1 MEMTFSQ
8 LDAGDQKLL
17 KLMQTIDYGR
27 LEQFSICNGHVVA
40 TSTSRKVR
48 SRKIGTRTIPHH
60 QSRPDGDFLLNE
72 KQTEFFNEIREV
84 PEGYIKVIQIQAG
97 LPISFEIE
105 ESISSI

>member
-27 LEQFSICNGHVVA
+27 LEQFSICNGHVA
-40 TSTSRKVR
+40 SRKVR

-84 PEGYIKVIQIQAG
+84 PEGFINVIQIQAG
-97 LPISFEIE
+97 LPVSFEIE

>member
-40 TSTSRKVR
+40 TS
-48 SRKIGTRTIPHH
+48 
-60 QSRPDGDFLLNE
+60 
-72 KQTEFFNEIREV
+72 KQKSPLQEDRHTDNTPSPITAGWRFPSEREANRV
-84 PEGYIKVIQIQAG
+84 
-97 LPISFEIE
+97 F
-105 ESISSI
+105 

>member
-1 MEMTFSQ
+1 MTFSQ

-27 LEQFSICNGHVVA
+27 LEQLSICNGHVVA
-40 TSTSRKVR
+40 TSASRKVR

-84 PEGYIKVIQIQAG
+84 PEGFIKVIQIQAG
-97 LPISFEIE
+97 VPWCFEFRRAYAPKKG
-105 ESISSI
+105 

>member
-1 MEMTFSQ
+1 MTTNNNHGEKMTFKQ
-8 LDAGDQKLL
+8 LNAGDQKLL

-27 LEQFSICNGHVVA
+27 S
-40 TSTSRKVR
+40 SRKVR

-84 PEGYIKVIQIQAG
+84 PEGFIKVIQIQAG
-97 LPISFEIE
+97 LPVSFEIE

>member
-1 MEMTFSQ
+1 MTFSQ

-40 TSTSRKVR
+40 TSASRKVR
-48 SRKIGTRTIPHH
+48 SRKIGTRAIPHH

-84 PEGYIKVIQIQAG
+84 PEGFIKVIQIQAG
-97 LPISFEIE
+97 LPVSFEIE

>member
-48 SRKIGTRTIPHH
+48 SRKIGTRTTLHR
-60 QSRPDGDFLLNE
+60 QSRSDGDFLLTE
-72 KQTEFFNEIREV
+72 KHMEFFQEIREIA
-84 PEGYIKVIQIQAG
+84 EGFIKVIQIQAG
-97 LPISFEIE
+97 LPVSFEIE

>member
-1 MEMTFSQ
+1 MTFSQ

-60 QSRPDGDFLLNE
+60 QSRSDGDFLLTE
-72 KQTEFFNEIREV
+72 KHMEFFQEIREIA
-84 PEGYIKVIQIQAG
+84 EGFIKVIQIQAG
-97 LPISFEIE
+97 LPVSFEIE

>member
-1 MEMTFSQ
+1 MTFSQ

-72 KQTEFFNEIREV
+72 KQTEFFN
-84 PEGYIKVIQIQAG
+84 
-97 LPISFEIE
+97 F
-105 ESISSI
+105 SINLSTGWLYVA

>member
-1 MEMTFSQ
+1 MTFKQ
-8 LDAGDQKLL
+8 LNAGDQKLL

-27 LEQFSICNGHVVA
+27 LEQLSICNGHVVA
-40 TSTSRKVR
+40 TSASRKVR

-72 KQTEFFNEIREV
+72 KQTETEFFNEIREV
-84 PEGYIKVIQIQAG
+84 PEGFIKVIQIQAG
-97 LPISFEIE
+97 LPVSFEIE